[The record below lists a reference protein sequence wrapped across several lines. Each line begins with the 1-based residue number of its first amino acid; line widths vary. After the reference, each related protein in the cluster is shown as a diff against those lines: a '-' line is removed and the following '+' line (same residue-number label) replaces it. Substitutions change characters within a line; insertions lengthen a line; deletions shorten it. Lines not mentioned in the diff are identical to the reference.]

1 MCLWNNVPAVSRHQ
15 GRVSR
20 ISGHAITGSEEHV
33 MTAPVTI
40 VGAGLGGL
48 TLARVLHV
56 HGIPATI
63 YEAEPS
69 AQARTQGG
77 QLDIHEYNGQL
88 ALEAAGLTGEFRA
101 IVHEGGEATHVLDQH
116 GTVLLDEPDDGTG
129 GRPEVL
135 RGDLRRILLES
146 LPEGMIQWGR
156 RVTGARSL
164 GDGRH
169 ELTFADGQAV
179 TTSLLVGADGA
190 WSRIRP
196 LLSDAEPE
204 YAGTTF
210 IETHLYDADE
220 RHPAAARALGA
231 GALFAVAPGQGI
243 LGHREPGGVLHAYV
257 ALSKPPEWMA
267 GLDSADPAAVTAQVT
282 AEFTGWAP
290 ELTALITDSD
300 TAPVLRAIYALPI
313 GHRWDR
319 VAGVTLL
326 GDAAHLMSPFAGEG
340 ANLAMF
346 DGSELGQAI
355 TAYPGDT
362 EAALA
367 EYEQA
372 LFPRSAELAAESDRN
387 HKLMFGDSS
396 PDDLLKLL
404 TGQEL
409 PE

>member
-1 MCLWNNVPAVSRHQ
+1 
-15 GRVSR
+15 
-20 ISGHAITGSEEHV
+20 
-33 MTAPVTI
+33 MTTPVTI

-69 AQARTQGG
+69 AETRTQGG
-77 QLDIHEYNGQL
+77 QLDIHEHNGQL
-88 ALEAAGLTGEFRA
+88 ALEAAGLTDEFRA
-101 IVHEGGEATHVLDQH
+101 IIHGGGEATRMLDQH

-135 RGDLRRILLES
+135 RGDLRRILLDS
-146 LPEGMIQWGR
+146 LPDEMIQWGR
-156 RVTGARSL
+156 RVTDVQPL

-169 ELTFADGQAV
+169 ELTFADGPTV

-190 WSRIRP
+190 WSKIRP

-204 YAGTTF
+204 YVGTTF
-210 IETHLYDADE
+210 IETYLYDADE
-220 RHPAAARALGA
+220 RHPAAAEAVGG
-231 GALFAVAPGQGI
+231 GALFAVAPGKGI
-243 LGHREPGGVLHAYV
+243 LGHREPDGVLHAYV
-257 ALSKPPEWMA
+257 ALSKPPEWIA
-267 GLDSADPAAVTAQVT
+267 SIDSADPATVTAQVA

-290 ELTALITDSD
+290 ELTALITDGE
-300 TAPVLRAIYALPI
+300 TTPVLRAVNALPI

-346 DGSELGQAI
+346 DGSELGKAI
-355 TAYPGDT
+355 AAHPGDV

-367 EYEQA
+367 GYEQA
-372 LFPRSAELAAESDRN
+372 LFPRGAQFAAESDRN
-387 HKLMFGDSS
+387 HKLMFA
-396 PDDLLKLL
+396 DDTPGGLLKLL

-409 PE
+409 AE

>member
-1 MCLWNNVPAVSRHQ
+1 
-15 GRVSR
+15 
-20 ISGHAITGSEEHV
+20 

-48 TLARVLHV
+48 TLARVLFV

-69 AQARTQGG
+69 AEARTQGG
-77 QLDIHEYNGQL
+77 QLDIHDYNGQL
-88 ALEAAGLTGEFRA
+88 ALEAAGLTGQFRA
-101 IVHEGGEATHVLDQH
+101 IIHEGGEATHVIDQN

-135 RGDLRRILLES
+135 RGDLRRILLDS
-146 LPEGMIQWGR
+146 LPEGVIQWGR
-156 RVTGARSL
+156 AVAGARPL
-164 GDGRH
+164 AGGRH
-169 ELTFADGQAV
+169 ELTFADGSAV

-190 WSRIRP
+190 WSKIRP

-204 YAGTTF
+204 YVGTTF
-210 IETHLYDADE
+210 IETYLHDADE
-220 RHPAAARALGA
+220 RHPAAAKAVGG

-243 LGHREPGGVLHAYV
+243 LGHREPDGVLHAYV
-257 ALSKPPEWMA
+257 ALSKPPEWIA
-267 GLDSADPAAVTAQVT
+267 GLDSAGPATVTAEVA

-290 ELTALITDSD
+290 ELIALITDSD
-300 TAPVLRAIYALPI
+300 TTPVLRAVNALPI

-346 DGSELGQAI
+346 DGSELGTAI
-355 TAYPGDT
+355 AAHPGDT
-362 EAALA
+362 ETALA
-367 EYEQA
+367 QYEQA
-372 LFPRSAELAAESDRN
+372 LFPRGAEFAAESDRN
-387 HKLMFGDSS
+387 HKLMFADDT
-396 PDDLLKLL
+396 PDALLKLL

>member
-1 MCLWNNVPAVSRHQ
+1 
-15 GRVSR
+15 
-20 ISGHAITGSEEHV
+20 

-69 AQARTQGG
+69 AEARTQGG

-88 ALEAAGLTGEFRA
+88 ALEAAGLTGQFRA
-101 IVHEGGEATHVLDQH
+101 IIHEGGEATHVIDQN

-135 RGDLRRILLES
+135 RGDLRRILLDS
-146 LPEGMIQWGR
+146 LPEGVIQWGR
-156 RVTGARSL
+156 AVAGARPL
-164 GDGRH
+164 AGGRH
-169 ELTFADGQAV
+169 ELTFADGSAV

-190 WSRIRP
+190 WSKVRP
-196 LLSDAEPE
+196 LLSEAEPE
-204 YAGTTF
+204 YVGTTF
-210 IETHLYDADE
+210 IETYLYDADK
-220 RHPAAARALGA
+220 RHPAAAKAVGG

-243 LGHREPGGVLHAYV
+243 LGHREPDGVLHAYV
-257 ALSKPPEWMA
+257 ALSKPPEWIA
-267 GLDSADPAAVTAQVT
+267 GLDSADPATVTAKVA

-290 ELTALITDSD
+290 ELIALITDGD
-300 TAPVLRAIYALPI
+300 TTPVLRAVNALPI

-346 DGSELGQAI
+346 DGSELGTAI
-355 TAYPGDT
+355 AAHPGDT
-362 EAALA
+362 GTALA
-367 EYEQA
+367 QYEQA
-372 LFPRSAELAAESDRN
+372 LFPRGAEFAAESDRN
-387 HKLMFGDSS
+387 HKLMFAGNT
-396 PDDLLKLL
+396 PDALLQLL
-404 TGQEL
+404 PGQEL